1 MYQLMLLNDANLSQR
16 NVYFDSVKATFSN
29 IKDNVYDVILEINSH
44 KFLIS
49 IENLFDEIQKFEII
63 AVKGFIEITNKFVS
77 MLKVLVQHLIYRL
90 E

>member
-63 AVKGFIEITNKFVS
+63 AVKWFIEITNKFVS

>member
-1 MYQLMLLNDANLSQR
+1 
-16 NVYFDSVKATFSN
+16 
-29 IKDNVYDVILEINSH
+29 
-44 KFLIS
+44 LIS

-63 AVKGFIEITNKFVS
+63 AVKWFIEITNKFVS

>member
-1 MYQLMLLNDANLSQR
+1 MLLNDENLSQR

-63 AVKGFIEITNKFVS
+63 AVKWFIEITNKFVS
-77 MLKVLVQHLIYRL
+77 MLKVLVQQLIYRL

>member
-63 AVKGFIEITNKFVS
+63 AVK
-77 MLKVLVQHLIYRL
+77 
-90 E
+90 